1 MTRLGVAAGLL
12 AALVA
17 CGGEVSQ
24 STLPPL
30 PALGT
35 FVVEADGES
44 PGRAWDG
51 VVEAVQQVDISAQTQ
66 GRIVAVN
73 VDLDDRVE
81 AGDVLLR
88 LSAVEQ
94 QAGVDNA
101 RAQLRAAEALA
112 VEADANHRRY
122 AALGDGQF
130 VSRAQIDQARAA
142 RDSAAAARDAARAQ
156 LDQIGQQ
163 AAYTVVRA
171 PFAGV
176 VHARRVEPGE
186 SVAPGQP
193 LLSLYAPEALRIRVQ
208 VPQSEAAGIVAANRA
223 SVVFADGRRVEA
235 AAVSVLPSAD
245 PLTHGIG
252 VRITL
257 PPLDEALSPGTTA
270 KVLVPIAGGS
280 EVLWIP
286 SAAVLRRGELTG
298 AYVLVDDRPV
308 LRQLRLGQDSGG
320 RVEVLAG
327 LRPGE
332 TVATDPVAAL
342 QALMAQ
348 RKARGAG
355 HD

>member
-1 MTRLGVAAGLL
+1 GTAAGLL
-12 AALVA
+12 VALVA
-17 CGGEVSQ
+17 CGSEVSQ

-30 PALGT
+30 PALDT
-35 FVVEADGES
+35 FVVQVDGES

-51 VVEAVQQVDISAQTQ
+51 VVEAVQQADISAQTA

-112 VEADANHRRY
+112 AEAAANHRRY

-156 LDQIGQQ
+156 LEQIGQQ

-171 PFAGV
+171 PFAGI

-193 LLSLYAPEALRIRVQ
+193 LLSLYSPQALRIRVQ
-208 VPQSEAAGIVAANRA
+208 VPQSEAAGITAANRA
-223 SVVFADGRRVEA
+223 
-235 AAVSVLPSAD
+235 
-245 PLTHGIG
+245 
-252 VRITL
+252 
-257 PPLDEALSPGTTA
+257 
-270 KVLVPIAGGS
+270 
-280 EVLWIP
+280 
-286 SAAVLRRGELTG
+286 
-298 AYVLVDDRPV
+298 
-308 LRQLRLGQDSGG
+308 
-320 RVEVLAG
+320 
-327 LRPGE
+327 
-332 TVATDPVAAL
+332 
-342 QALMAQ
+342 
-348 RKARGAG
+348 
-355 HD
+355 